1 LNNIQELIQ
10 SGEGLRI
17 EFKLNFSDAV
27 IETLVAFANTEGGSV
42 ILGVDDSGKYKGIN
56 IGKESIQK
64 WLNDIKLKTQPSIIP
79 FVEEYKTTKG
89 MVNIVFSVNEFP
101 IKPISFRGRYFKRVN
116 NSNHQ
121 LNLNEITDLNLQSLQ
136 LSWDAYIHPEK
147 SVEDLDIEK
156 IKKFISKV
164 NETGRFQLGE
174 DWKLNLEKLRLVKGN
189 TISHAALLLFG
200 KESTQYNIHLGR
212 FKTPSLI
219 LDDRMFKYTLF
230 EAVEESMKYIISQ
243 LKVAFEITGKTTQRT
258 EIFEYPLTAIR
269 EILLNTIIHR
279 DYLSPIDIQIKI
291 FDSKIT
297 FFNPGKL
304 FGNLSIEA
312 LQKDNYQAYAR
323 NKLIA
328 EAFYLTG
335 DIEKYGSGF
344 IRIRKE
350 IQEYPSMT
358 FNFEEVANGFL
369 TVVEYIQQKT
379 DSSSESVVENVVES
393 VVENVVERR
402 HEKILNIISTN
413 KQISAIQIAEILS
426 MSERTVQRDIENLKN
441 SKKIKRR
448 GSAKGGYW
456 DVLAKK

>member
-1 LNNIQELIQ
+1 MNNIKELIQ

-42 ILGVDDSGKYKGIN
+42 ILGVDDSGKYIGIN

-164 NETGRFQLGE
+164 NETGRFQLGQ

-269 EILLNTIIHR
+269 EILLNAIIHR

-291 FDSKIT
+291 FDNKIT

-358 FNFEEVANGFL
+358 FNFEDVANGFL

-379 DSSSESVVENVVES
+379 DSSSEN

-402 HEKILNIISTN
+402 REKILNIISTN

-426 MSERTVQRDIENLKN
+426 LSERTVQRDIENLKN
-441 SKKIKRR
+441 SEKIKRR

>member
-1 LNNIQELIQ
+1 LNNIKELIQ

-42 ILGVDDSGKYKGIN
+42 ILGVDDSGKYIGIN

-164 NETGRFQLGE
+164 NETGRFQLGQ

-269 EILLNTIIHR
+269 EILLNAIIHR

-291 FDSKIT
+291 FDNKIT
-297 FFNPGKL
+297 F
-304 FGNLSIEA
+304 
-312 LQKDNYQAYAR
+312 
-323 NKLIA
+323 
-328 EAFYLTG
+328 
-335 DIEKYGSGF
+335 
-344 IRIRKE
+344 
-350 IQEYPSMT
+350 
-358 FNFEEVANGFL
+358 
-369 TVVEYIQQKT
+369 
-379 DSSSESVVENVVES
+379 
-393 VVENVVERR
+393 
-402 HEKILNIISTN
+402 
-413 KQISAIQIAEILS
+413 
-426 MSERTVQRDIENLKN
+426 
-441 SKKIKRR
+441 
-448 GSAKGGYW
+448 
-456 DVLAKK
+456 

>member
-1 LNNIQELIQ
+1 MNNIKELIQ

-42 ILGVDDSGKYKGIN
+42 ILGVDDSGKYIGIN

-164 NETGRFQLGE
+164 NETGRFQLGQ

-269 EILLNTIIHR
+269 EILLNAIIHR

-291 FDSKIT
+291 FDNKIT

-358 FNFEEVANGFL
+358 FNFEEVANSFL

-379 DSSSESVVENVVES
+379 DSSSEN

-402 HEKILNIISTN
+402 REKILNIISTN

-426 MSERTVQRDIENLKN
+426 LSERTVQRDIENLKN
-441 SKKIKRR
+441 SEKIKRR